1 MYALVASIGF
11 GIVVCALSAQSK
23 PASAQASLLN
33 HNLVKN
39 GNAEAE
45 GADDKHVPAWGEKE
59 GFTEDSYG
67 SVGSEWDSGL
77 SGCAGCGNRYLRL
90 QFESGTHELSISQ
103 TIDVSSLAADIDKK
117 SVTASVSAY
126 LGGFLNSDTTG
137 VVTAYFQDASGAELG
152 KIETTPYD
160 TKQLPKAER
169 GSTGLV
175 QCQASGTVPAGTRK
189 IVYTWKANAIGDSG
203 DYLGLGDNFSL
214 VLSKPLA
221 A

>member
-1 MYALVASIGF
+1 MRIYTLVAAIGL
-11 GIVVCALSAQSK
+11 GIVVCASSAQSK
-23 PASAQASLLN
+23 PGSAQASLLS

-59 GFTEDSYG
+59 GFTEESYG
-67 SVGSEWDSGL
+67 SVGSAWDHGL
-77 SGCAGCGNRYLRL
+77 SGCTTCGKGYLRL

-137 VVTAYFQDASGAELG
+137 TMTASFQDASGAELG

-160 TKQLPKAER
+160 TKQLPKAQS
-169 GSTGLV
+169 GSTGPLS
-175 QCQASGTVPAGTRK
+175 QP
-189 IVYTWKANAIGDSG
+189 
-203 DYLGLGDNFSL
+203 
-214 VLSKPLA
+214 VLRSCACRHAQDCLHGKQPLREIQVIISD
-221 A
+221 